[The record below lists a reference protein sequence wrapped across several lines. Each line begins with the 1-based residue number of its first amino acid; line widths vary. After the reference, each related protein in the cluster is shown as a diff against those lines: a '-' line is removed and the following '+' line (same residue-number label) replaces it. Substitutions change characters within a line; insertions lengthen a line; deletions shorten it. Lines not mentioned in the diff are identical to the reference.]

1 MGPATP
7 TKQATLAASVAP
19 TKTAAPTKTTERI
32 TNLDA
37 IRGFAVLGILA
48 MNAVSYG
55 LNEAAY
61 FNLDAAG
68 EQTWLDWLVGGA
80 GEIFI
85 DQKTMGLFSMLFGAG
100 IDLFADRTEA
110 KGEKSAFWFSM
121 WRNLLL
127 LAIGVLHGLLWEGD
141 VLRVYAVCAPLLI
154 MMRHLSTKVLLV
166 IGSGLVLWSA
176 VVAVLTQ
183 GLVPGSG
190 EGLGAY
196 WLVNPSADYSDAVGI
211 FLINDFFS
219 RAAGMML
226 IGVAV
231 YRMGVLDGT
240 RPAAFY
246 RRMTVIGLGVGLP
259 LAAAGLALQVA
270 SDFSPNI
277 ALIGEA
283 PNTIATIPIVFG
295 YVGLISLWNQ
305 RQDTWLHQRIRA
317 AGRMALTNYLTQ
329 TIIGITVLRG
339 VFEFDSLGRAQIF
352 GLVLAIWGL
361 QVTWSKWWLNRFKFG
376 PFEWAWRCATYRKLQ
391 PIR

>member
-1 MGPATP
+1 MAV
-7 TKQATLAASVAP
+7 SAP
-19 TKTAAPTKTTERI
+19 TKTATLTNSAAPTKTSERI

-37 IRGFAVLGILA
+37 IRGFAVLGILV

-100 IDLFADRTEA
+100 IVLFADRTEA
-110 KGEKSAFWFSM
+110 KGEKSPFWFSM

-154 MMRHLSTKVLLV
+154 MMRHLSTKILLI

-176 VVAVLTQ
+176 VVASVAQ
-183 GLVPGSG
+183 GFVPASG

-196 WLVNPSADYSDAVGI
+196 WLVDPAVDYSDAVGV

-231 YRMGVLDGT
+231 YRMGILDGK
-240 RPAAFY
+240 RPTAFY
-246 RRMTVIGLGVGLP
+246 RRMATIGLGVGLP
-259 LAAAGLALQVA
+259 IAIAGLALQVGA
-270 SDFSPNI
+270 DFSPDI
-277 ALIGEA
+277 ALVGEA

-305 RQDTWLHQRIRA
+305 RKETWLHQRIRA

-339 VFEFDSLGRAQIF
+339 VFEFDTLGRAQIF
-352 GLVLAIWGL
+352 GLVLAIWVL
-361 QVTWSKWWLNRFKFG
+361 QVAWSKWWLDRFKFG

>member
-1 MGPATP
+1 
-7 TKQATLAASVAP
+7 
-19 TKTAAPTKTTERI
+19 
-32 TNLDA
+32 
-37 IRGFAVLGILA
+37 

-68 EQTWLDWLVGGA
+68 DQTWLDWLVGGL
-80 GEIFI
+80 GEVFI

-100 IDLFADRTEA
+100 IVLFADRTQS
-110 KGEKSAFWFSM
+110 KGEKSPFWFSM

-127 LAIGVLHGLLWEGD
+127 LAIGLLHGLLWEGD
-141 VLRVYAVCAPLLI
+141 VLLVYAICAPFLI
-154 MMRHLSTKVLLV
+154 VMRHLSTKVLLA

-176 VVAVLTQ
+176 VLGTLMQ
-183 GLVPGSG
+183 GLVPSNGD
-190 EGLGAY
+190 GLGSY
-196 WLVNPSADYSDAVGI
+196 WLVNPSIEYSDAVGV

-231 YRMGVLDGT
+231 YRIGILNGT

-246 RRMTVIGLGVGLP
+246 RRMATIGLGIGLP
-259 LAAAGLALQVA
+259 IASAGLALQIA
-270 SDFSPNI
+270 FDFSPDI
-277 ALIGEA
+277 AIIGEA

-305 RQDTWLHQRIRA
+305 RQGTWLHHRIRA

-329 TIIGITVLRG
+329 TIIGITMLRG
-339 VFEFDSLGRAQIF
+339 VFEFDTLGRAQIF
-352 GLVLAIWGL
+352 GVVLAIWML
-361 QVTWSKWWLNRFKFG
+361 QIAWSKWWLDHFKFG
-376 PFEWAWRCATYRKLQ
+376 PFEWAWRCGTYRKLQ